1 MTKRADLVPCERIQ
15 RAIYLIRGEKV
26 MLDADLAALYGVE
39 TGALNRAVKRNA
51 DRFPADFM
59 LQLTA
64 EETEY
69 LRCQTGISSSG
80 YGGRRYSA
88 YAFTEQGVA
97 MLSSVLRSDR
107 AVQVNI
113 AIMRAFVQLRQT
125 LSTHGEL
132 ARKLAGMERRIEG
145 HDTAIRSLFDA
156 IRQLMA
162 PPPGPPKPEI
172 GFHVKE
178 DAVPYRIKRKA

>member
-1 MTKRADLVPCERIQ
+1 MTKRADLIPCERIQ

-51 DRFPADFM
+51 NRFPADFM

-64 EETEY
+64 EEAEN

-88 YAFTEQGVA
+88 YEPVSVLTFDTFEQRAEGEAERLKAGGPYREAEIGRSESWNLVSRIRSGDGGVA
-97 MLSSVLRSDR
+97 RP
-107 AVQVNI
+107 
-113 AIMRAFVQLRQT
+113 LRQDRV
-125 LSTHGEL
+125 G
-132 ARKLAGMERRIEG
+132 A
-145 HDTAIRSLFDA
+145 
-156 IRQLMA
+156 
-162 PPPGPPKPEI
+162 
-172 GFHVKE
+172 
-178 DAVPYRIKRKA
+178 